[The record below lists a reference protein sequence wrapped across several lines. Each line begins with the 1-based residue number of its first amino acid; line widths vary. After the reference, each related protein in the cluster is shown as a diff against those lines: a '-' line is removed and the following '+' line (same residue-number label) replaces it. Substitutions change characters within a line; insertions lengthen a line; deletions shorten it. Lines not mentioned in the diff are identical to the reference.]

1 MATIRDYNVTVSNA
15 TASVRVNDKSKTSYA
30 ALPTIDEIRSVT
42 GGTVS
47 KIELTSCF
55 SGCEALTTAPAIPSG
70 VTSMWACFNGC
81 TSLTT
86 APTIPRGVTR
96 VGYCFAGCT
105 SLTTAPTIPSSV
117 TDMQSCF
124 AGCTALTTART
135 IPNGV
140 TDMNSCFTGCTS
152 LTTAPTIPSS
162 VTDLSSCFASCTSL
176 TTAPTIPSSVT
187 DMSYCFAYCIS
198 LTTAP
203 TIPSSVTD
211 MQSCFGNCTSLTTA
225 PAIPSGVT
233 NISYCFDGCTSLTTA
248 PTIPSSVT
256 DMQSCFGNCTSLTT
270 APAIP
275 NSVTNIAGCFEDC
288 TSLTTAPTI
297 PSSVANIASCFNGC
311 TSLTTAPTIPSSVT
325 NMGSCFAYCTAL
337 TGKIVINANPSI
349 YTKCMKDTQQDIVLT
364 GSSAQLQNIAN
375 TATNN
380 NVYVWS
386 LSINV
391 SAERQEDDFSKANVS
406 VIINR
411 FRNNNES
418 VSLTFTINSVESAPV
433 QVTMD
438 TVTKTYTG
446 VLSITPFSTVELSVI
461 AEDSYGKSA
470 PKSITMPIPFY
481 TIDFQAGG
489 KEIAVGAPAND
500 DTSNHPNGLF
510 KCVMDAQFGRNA
522 EFYGNLVLGTAL
534 SIANGGTGATTAG
547 AARTNLNVP
556 SIDKIKAML
565 FTSYTETLTV
575 TADTFTNNGCD
586 AILVGNNLYLYFNAK
601 AKAAISAG
609 NISNK
614 TMLTIT
620 FTDDRIAILYSAT
633 GSGGSY
639 GPNSQM
645 QFSSTSSGGQH
656 TIIVTLAAIAQNIA
670 KDGIINAHVSMP
682 CVLNWDAY

>member
-162 VTDLSSCFASCTSL
+162 VTDLSSCFASCTAL

-187 DMSYCFAYCIS
+187 DMSYCFAYCI
-198 LTTAP
+198 
-203 TIPSSVTD
+203 
-211 MQSCFGNCTSLTTA
+211 
-225 PAIPSGVT
+225 
-233 NISYCFDGCTSLTTA
+233 SLTTA

>member
-1 MATIRDYNVTVSNA
+1 MATIRDYNVTVSNVK
-15 TASVRVNDKSKTSYA
+15 ASVRVNDKSKTSYA

-42 GGTVS
+42 GETVS

-81 TSLTT
+81 TALTT
-86 APTIPRGVTR
+86 SPTIPRGVTR

-124 AGCTALTTART
+124 AGCTSLTTAPA

-162 VTDLSSCFASCTSL
+162 VTDMSSCFASCTAL

-203 TIPSSVTD
+203 TIPNSVTD

-248 PTIPSSVT
+248 PTIPSGVT
-256 DMQSCFGNCTSLTT
+256 DMQSCFASCTSLTT

-275 NSVTNIAGCFEDC
+275 NG
-288 TSLTTAPTI
+288 
-297 PSSVANIASCFNGC
+297 VANIASCFNGC

-391 SAERQEDDFSKANVS
+391 SAERQENDFSKANVS

-418 VSLTFTINSVESAPV
+418 VSLTFTTNSVESAPV

-438 TVTKTYTG
+438 TATKTYTG
-446 VLSITPFSTVELSVI
+446 VLSITPSSIVELSVI

-470 PKSITMPIPFY
+470 PKSITIPIPFY

-489 KEIAVGAPAND
+489 KEVAVGAPAND
-500 DTSNHPNGLF
+500 DTTNRPYGLF
-510 KCVMDAQFGRNA
+510 KCGMDLVVTRLVGEIKMWAGDTVPYGWLLCDGSEVSKTDYPYLYSSIGDLWGTPNSSSNFKLPNLAGNVPVGYNSADTDFDTVGKTGGEKTHTLTIAEMPSHSHSRN
-522 EFYGNLVLGTAL
+522 YY
-534 SIANGGTGATTAG
+534 SPDWCANGGKSGYHGNDTGT
-547 AARTNLNVP
+547 
-556 SIDKIKAML
+556 KK
-565 FTSYTETLTV
+565 V
-575 TADTFTNNGCD
+575 TGSTGGGQAH
-586 AILVGNNLYLYFNAK
+586 NNLQPYAVVKY
-601 AKAAISAG
+601 
-609 NISNK
+609 
-614 TMLTIT
+614 
-620 FTDDRIAILYSAT
+620 
-633 GSGGSY
+633 
-639 GPNSQM
+639 
-645 QFSSTSSGGQH
+645 
-656 TIIVTLAAIAQNIA
+656 IICAF
-670 KDGIINAHVSMP
+670 
-682 CVLNWDAY
+682 

>member
-1 MATIRDYNVTVSNA
+1 MATIRDYNVTVSNVK
-15 TASVRVNDKSKTSYA
+15 ASVRVNDKSKTSYA

-42 GGTVS
+42 GETVS

-81 TSLTT
+81 TALTT
-86 APTIPRGVTR
+86 SPTIPRGVTR

-124 AGCTALTTART
+124 AGCTSLTTAPA

-162 VTDLSSCFASCTSL
+162 VTDMSSCFASCTAL

-203 TIPSSVTD
+203 TIPNSVTD

-248 PTIPSSVT
+248 PTIPSGVT
-256 DMQSCFGNCTSLTT
+256 DMQSCFASCTSLTT

-275 NSVTNIAGCFEDC
+275 NG
-288 TSLTTAPTI
+288 
-297 PSSVANIASCFNGC
+297 VANIASCFNGC

-325 NMGSCFAYCTAL
+325 NMGNCFAYCTAL

-391 SAERQEDDFSKANVS
+391 SAERQENDFSKANVS
-406 VIINR
+406 VTINR

-438 TVTKTYTG
+438 TATKTYTG
-446 VLSITPFSTVELSVI
+446 VLSITPSSIVELSVI

-470 PKSITMPIPFY
+470 PKSITIPIPFY

-489 KEIAVGAPAND
+489 KEVAVGSPAND
-500 DTSNHPNGLF
+500 DTSNRPYGLF
-510 KCVMDAQFGRNA
+510 KCGMDLVVTRLVGEIKMWAGDTVPYGWLLCDGSEVSKTEYPYLYSSIGDLWGTPNNSSNFKLPNLAGNVPVGYNSADTDFDTVGKTGGEKTHTLTIAEMPSHSHSRNYYSA
-522 EFYGNLVLGTAL
+522 DWC
-534 SIANGGTGATTAG
+534 ANGGKSGYHGNDAG
-547 AARTNLNVP
+547 TKR
-556 SIDKIKAML
+556 
-565 FTSYTETLTV
+565 
-575 TADTFTNNGCD
+575 
-586 AILVGNNLYLYFNAK
+586 
-601 AKAAISAG
+601 
-609 NISNK
+609 
-614 TMLTIT
+614 
-620 FTDDRIAILYSAT
+620 AT
-633 GSGGSY
+633 GSTG
-639 GPNSQM
+639 
-645 QFSSTSSGGQH
+645 GGQAH
-656 TIIVTLAAIAQNIA
+656 NNLQPYAVVKYIICAF
-670 KDGIINAHVSMP
+670 
-682 CVLNWDAY
+682 